1 MCSVVS
7 ARKAATEYSDDG
19 EAASFLELE
28 AAAVADADAALFL
41 AAAEEDG
48 EDFCLEAERK
58 ERREERV
65 KKMRG
70 AAEDEVRREV
80 DDVADEVEDAAAAAV
95 VVEERREVAGSR
107 ELWRWRRFESISMNV
122 SSILILNE

>member
-1 MCSVVS
+1 M
-7 ARKAATEYSDDG
+7 
-19 EAASFLELE
+19 ELE
-28 AAAVADADAALFL
+28 AAAVADADAASFL
-41 AAAEEDG
+41 AAEEEEEE

-58 ERREERV
+58 ERRDERV

-80 DDVADEVEDAAAAAV
+80 DDVADEVEDAVAAAV
-95 VVEERREVAGSR
+95 AVEERREVAGSR